1 MPDAL
6 DTVISQVPEPVAH
19 SFKENDVLERYKE
32 GFAPKPEPAVE
43 AAPVVETPKTE
54 ATPAPSAKSD
64 DIPDEILGIAKTPVV
79 DELDKLL
86 TEEPKGHVK
95 NENFKNLQAKAKAR
109 IEAEQAEKAQIRKE
123 LEEVRS
129 KLNADFVPE
138 KIQKRLEQ
146 AESLLKEREEELGKL
161 AVERSPM
168 FKERFTKRK
177 DSLSV
182 QLEKTIEQLGLD
194 KNVSKQLVHSD
205 LKKRVEILDNLE
217 LTASGQGYI
226 TSLLQQHDQV
236 SSEEGD
242 FLSDWQTKKA
252 QMEQEE
258 AALSDAQKAKRK
270 EMEDRTFEATREAMS
285 KTFAPLR
292 KIEGN
297 DAWNAGVDEAISTAK
312 RFYDGQF
319 TDEQFSEI
327 VLAGAGAKRLGAMYE
342 RLKGMY
348 DETAKENASLKAAS
362 PSAPP
367 PGSKP
372 PVIDDS
378 KLTQEERF
386 KRTFDQIVGTA
397 SNNGFNR

>member
-6 DTVISQVPEPVAH
+6 DTVIAQVPEPVAH
-19 SFKENDVLERYKE
+19 SFKENDVMERYKE
-32 GFAPKPEPAVE
+32 GFAPKQESTVETPPAVE
-43 AAPVVETPKTE
+43 TPTPEIAP
-54 ATPAPSAKSD
+54 AKSD
-64 DIPDEILGIAKTPVV
+64 DIPDEILGITKAPVV

-138 KIQKRLEQ
+138 KVQKRLEQ

-194 KNVSKQLVHSD
+194 KNVSKQLIHSD

-297 DAWNAGVDEAISTAK
+297 DAWNAGVDEAIATAK

-348 DETAKENASLKAAS
+348 DETARENASLKAAS

-386 KRTFDQIVGTA
+386 KRTFDQIVGSA